1 MLKLK
6 TDASAN
12 IAQTL
17 EISKYQLYFK
27 QTVISVGHGS
37 DIKNHDKEKLYKLSI
52 YLRYLHQYQPFSE
65 LLLT

>member
-12 IAQTL
+12 IAQTYQCQLYCPNITMSAL

-27 QTVISVGHGS
+27 ITVISVGHGS
-37 DIKNHDKEKLYKLSI
+37 HTKNHGKEKLY
-52 YLRYLHQYQPFSE
+52 
-65 LLLT
+65 